1 MGCQGMPA
9 EPAPTPAIPTLPPTP
24 AATALVSEP
33 SPTATAAAAPLPT
46 GVPVSPTTP
55 TPPPQAT
62 LPPPTDAPP
71 LEALRLEPVWTERE
85 FREPTNLIQMQDG
98 RMLVAE
104 QDGRVW
110 AFDPAGSSVP
120 AATEFLDITD
130 RVSSRRSE
138 EGLLGLALDPT
149 DEQRLYVYYSA
160 ADPRRSVVSRFTLAA
175 DGSRADPASELVIL
189 EVGQPFA
196 NHNGGQIAF
205 GPDGYLYIGLGDGGS
220 AGDPLGSGQDT
231 STLLGS
237 ILRIDVSQSGPER
250 LYAIPP
256 DNPFASGGG
265 RAEIW
270 AYGLRNPWRFSFDRD
285 TGELWTGDVGQNRWE
300 EIDLIARGGNY
311 GWNRLEGSHC
321 FSARDCDPHGH
332 GSAGVGI
339 LAGRPTLLGDRRL
352 RVSRLRDPVAAG
364 RLRVRRLLLGRGVRA
379 EVCGWAGGGARA
391 AGRHRA
397 AHHVVR
403 RGQRRRAVP
412 AVAEIRRVSI
422 VGVSDVDVLKITPSF
437 LRKQE
442 PKKAIATGTLAFCV
456 LSGFR
461 LSPE

>member
-321 FSARDCDPHGH
+321 FSARDCDPTGTVPPVWEYSLDGQPCSVIGGYVYR
-332 GSAGVGI
+332 GSEIPWLRGVYVY
-339 LAGRPTLLGDRRL
+339 GDFCSGEVFGL
-352 RVSRLRDPVAAG
+352 RYADGQVVEHG
-364 RLRVRRLLLGRGVRA
+364 RLDDTGLRIMSFGEDNDGELYLLSQKSGVY
-379 EVCGWAGGGARA
+379 
-391 AGRHRA
+391 
-397 AHHVVR
+397 
-403 RGQRRRAVP
+403 
-412 AVAEIRRVSI
+412 
-422 VGVSDVDVLKITPSF
+422 
-437 LRKQE
+437 
-442 PKKAIATGTLAFCV
+442 
-456 LSGFR
+456 R
-461 LSPE
+461 LSE